1 MAREVQREIWLADIR
16 GEQQPPPQALTTSSL
31 ASQEQQLLGAGSSVV
46 SCLLEGPV
54 QLGPGSVL
62 QHCHLRVRPERAG
75 RGRAKLGGGGQGPEC
90 LGAVLG
96 AALPTQDAC
105 LLPCQGPIH
114 IGTGCFVSGLDAA
127 QSEALHS
134 LELHDLVL
142 QGHHLQLHGA
152 PSRAFT
158 LVGRLDSW
166 EVGACLPPIT
176 PIFRLWGALGSQ
188 PSSIPQGSLS
198 ARLRNRLRGGWGQEL
213 QQAFTSSSAALRW
226 ARWGFLS
233 LFLGWK
239 LKFREGD
246 DPPWAS
252 EQLWWVGLEPGFCSK
267 FQAPGA
273 GALRLQGLTLCFR
286 ICLPLCPGPSSC
298 PLLSSARS
306 SGLTVHNPFLWPL
319 QP

>member
-1 MAREVQREIWLADIR
+1 MGPPLRTGFRFVLEKAGRVYPQGNSRNKAGGKEACLEAVAREVQREIWLADIR

-166 EVGACLPPIT
+166 EVGLAYLPSP
-176 PIFRLWGALGSQ
+176 PSLGFGEPWG
-188 PSSIPQGSLS
+188 PSPAPTLQGSLS
-198 ARLRNRLRGGWGQEL
+198 AHLRDRL
-213 QQAFTSSSAALRW
+213 
-226 ARWGFLS
+226 
-233 LFLGWK
+233 
-239 LKFREGD
+239 
-246 DPPWAS
+246 
-252 EQLWWVGLEPGFCSK
+252 
-267 FQAPGA
+267 
-273 GALRLQGLTLCFR
+273 
-286 ICLPLCPGPSSC
+286 
-298 PLLSSARS
+298 
-306 SGLTVHNPFLWPL
+306 
-319 QP
+319 